1 MKNLKRWAK
10 PTKVKTPIFLMP
22 AKSFIISEP
31 YGTVLI
37 IGPYN
42 YPFQL
47 IVEPLVGVIAAGNCA
62 VIKPSEMAPNVA
74 KVILKIIGEAFDKKY
89 ICAVEGAIDT
99 NTALINSH
107 FDYIFFTGSPAVGR
121 IIMEAAAKNLVPV
134 TLELGGKSPVI
145 VDKSASIKSAADKII
160 WGKTVNAGQ
169 TCVAP
174 DYVMVHQSI
183 RDELIKEMKR
193 AINDFYGD
201 DDIYEVN
208 TIELITPPLYN
219 LIEEILKGNVLAL
232 EKLFAKKID
241 LKEKNVKDVDYY
253 QVAFQHLFKV
263 TLVDAMDLEMYE
275 KLLEFVDSPKLKNK
289 NDYSLVLNKGKKK

>member
-1 MKNLKRWAK
+1 MNTKDLNSYDVENILEEHNNFFNTQVTKNIEFRIKALRRLKNTIKRYEDEIFEALHLDLRKNKVESYATEVGFVYNSIEEAMKNLKRWAK

-107 FDYIFFTGSPAVGR
+107 FDYIFFTGELLWKQRQR
-121 IIMEAAAKNLVPV
+121 IL
-134 TLELGGKSPVI
+134 
-145 VDKSASIKSAADKII
+145 
-160 WGKTVNAGQ
+160 
-169 TCVAP
+169 C
-174 DYVMVHQSI
+174 
-183 RDELIKEMKR
+183 
-193 AINDFYGD
+193 
-201 DDIYEVN
+201 
-208 TIELITPPLYN
+208 
-219 LIEEILKGNVLAL
+219 
-232 EKLFAKKID
+232 
-241 LKEKNVKDVDYY
+241 
-253 QVAFQHLFKV
+253 
-263 TLVDAMDLEMYE
+263 
-275 KLLEFVDSPKLKNK
+275 LLP
-289 NDYSLVLNKGKKK
+289 